1 MSALSDVESSTY
13 GHYFVTEAIEML
25 LLSSSLASPDMF
37 IADCVADFVSSR
49 DTIVAESLYLG

>member
-1 MSALSDVESSTY
+1 MSQMSALSDVESSTY

-37 IADCVADFVSSR
+37 IADCVSSR